1 VRSCIHCHQ
10 IGDAQRAYH
19 LQKDGSLPDRVLFPY
34 PYPKSIGLVMDPQ
47 ERALVKR
54 VEPGSPAAAAGFTAG
69 DVIARMDGQPLL
81 SIADMQ
87 WVLQQVPADGGRV
100 TAEVRRGGG
109 SQKNSVT
116 LELPAGWRRRDDI
129 AWRASSWELRRHA
142 LGGLFLKTVDADGR
156 ESLRV
161 GDGEMALRAQHVG
174 EFAPHDRAKRAGFRK
189 GDIVVSFD
197 GRKDLLR
204 ETDLLAYALEQAK
217 AGKQVDVDIVRDGK
231 PLRLQLPVGGR

>member
-1 VRSCIHCHQ
+1 V
-10 IGDAQRAYH
+10 
-19 LQKDGSLPDRVLFPY
+19 
-34 PYPKSIGLVMDPQ
+34 
-47 ERALVKR
+47 
-54 VEPGSPAAAAGFTAG
+54 
-69 DVIARMDGQPLL
+69 
-81 SIADMQ
+81 
-87 WVLQQVPADGGRV
+87 
-100 TAEVRRGGG
+100 
-109 SQKNSVT
+109 
-116 LELPAGWRRRDDI
+116 PAGWRRRDDI